1 LIDWPKYGAAIWG
14 IFNRLGRPSSM
25 GGLMPIS
32 MIEIDAW
39 QRVHDIRLTPW
50 ELEIIELFD
59 GIALEVSH
67 KQGGK

>member
-1 LIDWPKYGAAIWG
+1 
-14 IFNRLGRPSSM
+14 M

-32 MIEIDAW
+32 MTEIDAW
-39 QRVHDIRLTPW
+39 QRVHEIRLTPW

-67 KQGGK
+67 KQGAAN